1 METKKRKQVS
11 WQQIRDLLLA
21 ITNDNGVV
29 VEQARP
35 YAEKLEIP
43 YASRLYSILKIRDKI
58 FNGKSSPHINEKSK
72 EFFKLYCETD
82 WYKKSSKKVKKE
94 LKPIQAEIQFEKP
107 HPINNI
113 LGISAEHT
121 IQNVNMNQLYDL
133 NKRIEKIEKLIAN
146 KFQRVERFIRDWNS
160 DYNTIN

>member
-1 METKKRKQVS
+1 METNKRKQAS

-43 YASRLYSILKIRDKI
+43 YASRLFYILKIRDKI
-58 FNGKSSPHINEKSK
+58 FNGKSAAHINQKSK

-121 IQNVNMNQLYDL
+121 IQNVNDL
-133 NKRIEKIEKLIAN
+133 NKRIEKIEKLIAT
-146 KFQRVERFIRDWNS
+146 KFKKVERFICDWNS
-160 DYNTIN
+160 DYNTTT